1 MDLLQKV
8 PCGRNLSTK
17 FFVNFQSPEISR
29 LRVIHMQVLL
39 IKQEE
44 GWLQHKESEDLHLRI
59 QELNVSSVRPGPG
72 LDLRVAFTS
81 NIL

>member
-1 MDLLQKV
+1 
-8 PCGRNLSTK
+8 
-17 FFVNFQSPEISR
+17 
-29 LRVIHMQVLL
+29 MQVLL

-72 LDLRVAFTS
+72 LDLRVAFTW
-81 NIL
+81 NVL